1 MINGNEKL
9 GRVSFASAA
18 RFKKTYRRNGIT
30 VIIMVMVLGGLAIA
44 LLTLAGQTSIQMKSI
59 RNTSLET
66 QQCNELIALGEK
78 VLAARLD
85 ANPEFSN
92 EILHVDLPPT
102 FAVPNMPRPQIGIV
116 EFAMISESNTGGR
129 HGWTIH
135 ASFGTSEGLLKHASK
150 TVYLKT
156 EKK

>member
-1 MINGNEKL
+1 M
-9 GRVSFASAA
+9 
-18 RFKKTYRRNGIT
+18 
-30 VIIMVMVLGGLAIA
+30 VIVLGGLAIA

-59 RNTSLET
+59 RNTSLDT

-78 VLAARLD
+78 ILAARLL

-92 EILHVDLPPT
+92 EIIRVDLPQS
-102 FAVPNMPRPQIGIV
+102 FAVANQPRRQIGIV
-116 EFAMISESNTGGR
+116 ELMVIEKSDTYTDAQ

-135 ASFGTSEGLLKHASK
+135 ASFGASEVHLQHASK
-150 TVYLKT
+150 NVYPRT

>member
-1 MINGNEKL
+1 MIGGNEKL

-18 RFKKTYRRNGIT
+18 RFKKTCRRSGIT
-30 VIIMVMVLGGLAIA
+30 VIIMVIVLGGLAIA

-66 QQCNELIALGEK
+66 QQCNELIALGER
-78 VLAARLD
+78 VLAARFL

-92 EILHVDLPPT
+92 EIIHVDLPST
-102 FAVPNMPRPQIGIV
+102 LAVPNMQRPQIGIV
-116 EFAMISESNTGGR
+116 EFAMISESNTDTR
-129 HGWTIH
+129 HEWTIQ
-135 ASFGTSEGLLKHASK
+135 ASFGASKGQLKHASK
-150 TVYLKT
+150 TVYFRT